1 MSDKRINSVKTS
13 NHTITPNVNY
23 YGTKTRVEFKGSCLK
38 QDNVTFTHGKVVN
51 IFSIYEI
58 SKSINISDYLTI
70 EKCLFGAISLLKML
84 ILISTNI
91 LDMGLDLID
100 MEVFRSWHWI
110 RQECNN
116 FWSRYDFIIED

>member
-23 YGTKTRVEFKGSCLK
+23 YGTETRVEFIGSYLK

-58 SKSINISDYLTI
+58 SKSINISDYPTI
-70 EKCLFGAISLLKML
+70 EKCLFGAISLTENVDIDKYKYSGYGIGFDRYGSFSSSGIRLGKNL
-84 ILISTNI
+84 IILII
-91 LDMGLDLID
+91 
-100 MEVFRSWHWI
+100 
-110 RQECNN
+110 
-116 FWSRYDFIIED
+116 Y

>member
-1 MSDKRINSVKTS
+1 MSEKRINSVKTS

-58 SKSINISDYLTI
+58 SKSINISDYPTI
-70 EKCLFGAISLLKML
+70 EKCLFGAISLTENADIDKYKYSSGYGIGFDRYGSFSSSGITLGKNL
-84 ILISTNI
+84 IILII
-91 LDMGLDLID
+91 
-100 MEVFRSWHWI
+100 
-110 RQECNN
+110 
-116 FWSRYDFIIED
+116 Y

>member
-1 MSDKRINSVKTS
+1 MSEKRINSVKTS

-100 MEVFRSWHWI
+100 MEVFHLLV
-110 RQECNN
+110 
-116 FWSRYDFIIED
+116 